1 VKPLRGQAG
10 YQVRYHHPLRRA
22 LVVAVMCAV
31 VLLGGWALYQ
41 AGHFRGGGGGGDARG
56 ELRQIQQQLSELT
69 RANRELVRRN
79 AQLER
84 GYMVEEAASRRLQES
99 LRDMQS
105 RLQSMDEE
113 LTFYRNIV
121 SPENLE
127 SGLHIHSFT
136 LEPGGT
142 NGEYV
147 FKAVLTQIRGS
158 GTVEGT
164 LELLVQGRQGGQQGE
179 AAGEALGEGNRD
191 FSFRYFQNL
200 EGRIHIPEGLEPEA
214 LKLTLTTAG
223 NRPRVVEQEY
233 GWDSSLKAGN

>member
-1 VKPLRGQAG
+1 M
-10 YQVRYHHPLRRA
+10 
-22 LVVAVMCAV
+22 VAVLCAV
-31 VLLGGWALYQ
+31 VLAGSWGLYQ
-41 AGHFRGGGGGGDARG
+41 AGHSRGGGGGSGSDARA
-56 ELRQIQQQLSELT
+56 ELRQMQQQLSELT

-136 LEPGGT
+136 LEPGGA

-147 FKAVLTQIRGS
+147 YKAVLTQIRGS
-158 GTVEGT
+158 GAVEGT
-164 LELLVQGRQGGQQGE
+164 LELLVQGRQGDQQGE
-179 AAGEALGEGNRD
+179 VAGDALGEASRG

-200 EGRIHIPEGLEPEA
+200 EGRIRIPEGLDPEV
-214 LKLTLTTAG
+214 LKLTLTTGG
-223 NRPRVVEQEY
+223 NRPRVIEHEY
-233 GWDSSLKAGN
+233 GWDSSLKAGG